1 MPGISIVIACRD
13 EADTLWFT
21 LHSLQMHT
29 RGTLVE
35 RDGMEIVVADNDPGA
50 KTCGKTVREVCAAFA
65 KARFP
70 VRYLAAGEVK
80 SVFYPRNQGAAAAQG
95 EHLIFLDSHVLL
107 TPYTI
112 EALHGLFLSRSRLH
126 THALTPDLYL
136 AHIPIAFNNP
146 GSLFGPYR
154 LRLRDDFWGEWVP
167 MSKMSRMP
175 QTPPQPTNAN
185 GLKVATRPI
194 GASGLWCYSTP
205 KAALE
210 AVRGYNPN
218 LLGYAGGEVY
228 LELKYWLLG
237 GHVLLLQEEH
247 GQEPVSG
254 AHWSAPRRYRVPQTE
269 ATHDTLLAV
278 SVVAPDCLDEVG
290 CARQT
295 KTNLDDTSMALLR
308 EQALQAGAEEARWIC
323 ENRKHA
329 DTAALEASWTKNGV
343 FF

>member
-1 MPGISIVIACRD
+1 MPGISLVIACRD

-21 LHSLQMHT
+21 LQSLQLHT
-29 RGTLVE
+29 RGSLVE

-50 KTCGKTVREVCAAFA
+50 KTCGRTVAEVCAGFA

-80 SVFYPRNQGAAAAQG
+80 SVFYPRNQGAAVAAG
-95 EHLIFLDSHVLL
+95 EHLISLDSHVLL
-107 TPYTI
+107 APYTI
-112 EALHGLFLSRSRLH
+112 EALHRLYLNRLGLH

-136 AHIPIAFNNP
+136 AHVPIAFGDPN
-146 GSLFGPYR
+146 SLFGPYK
-154 LRLRDDFWGEWVP
+154 LRIRDDFWGEW
-167 MSKMSRMP
+167 MSMSAI
-175 QTPPQPTNAN
+175 PQPTNGN
-185 GLKVATRPI
+185 GLAVATHPI

-205 KAALE
+205 KAAWE

-218 LLGYAGGEVY
+218 FLGYAGGEVY

-237 GHVLLLQEEH
+237 GHVVLLQQENA
-247 GQEPVSG
+247 QEPISG
-254 AHWSAPRRYRVPQTE
+254 VHWSAPRRYKIAWE
-269 ATHDTLLAV
+269 EWIHDVLLAV

-290 CARQT
+290 HALQR
-295 KTNLDDTSMALLR
+295 KSALDRGVVAILR
-308 EQALQAGAEEARWIC
+308 EQGRHAGAEEARWIF

-329 DTAALEASWTKNGV
+329 DTAALEASWRKHGV